1 MQRRFS
7 AMDKKLERKTAEYRA
22 ALRRTRSAQ
31 AAGGDVLKEWARSLR
46 TLVQASLCKDV
57 LHAGMSQLEKVHY
70 FLLLHMRMPD
80 AFVVVLVSCIASSDI
95 LTCSICVS
103 LFVCMHTV

>member
-1 MQRRFS
+1 MADSWVDTSTNQRLYQPPYFWRDERRPASPRTMQRRFS

-57 LHAGMSQLEKVHY
+57 LHAGMSQLEKVH
-70 FLLLHMRMPD
+70 
-80 AFVVVLVSCIASSDI
+80 
-95 LTCSICVS
+95 
-103 LFVCMHTV
+103 